1 MGRTWLPV
9 VLWALLAQSSVAKD
23 DSTAQEVARKK
34 RDWLLQI
41 HTTNAAEY
49 TIHRDASRRE
59 KVELTTTDAP
69 DTALWDYLV
78 KRAKTF

>member
-9 VLWALLAQSSVAKD
+9 ILSALLAQSSVARD
-23 DSTAQEVARKK
+23 DSMAQQVARKK
-34 RDWLLQI
+34 RDWLLPI
-41 HTTNAAEY
+41 DTTNPAEY

-59 KVELTTTDAP
+59 KVELTTTNAP